1 MINFLS
7 DNHGPDFMDG
17 LLNYQPENKD
27 DLLILLGDTCLKI
40 SEEEK
45 YQNFD
50 RWLLSREY
58 NIAIV
63 DGNHENYSWLDSQP
77 EETWNGGKINRIS
90 KNILRL
96 RRGEIYNIEGD
107 SFFVF
112 GGCSTSKKWKELGLW
127 HEGDTPSKAQ
137 LENAYENLKKANYQ
151 VDYILTHKYFCNECF
166 VPMGGDEHS
175 LFMLNRF
182 IDNNVSFKKWISG
195 HRHQDYFIDEK
206 HQVVFT
212 TVRSL

>member
-17 LLNYQPENKD
+17 LLNYQPENED

-40 SEEEK
+40 SEVEK
-45 YQNFD
+45 YKKFD
-50 RWLLSREY
+50 EWLLSREY

-63 DGNHENYSWLDSQP
+63 DGNHENYPWLDSQS

-96 RRGEIYNIEGD
+96 KRGEIYNIEGD

-127 HEGDTPSKAQ
+127 HQGDTPSKAQ

-182 IDNNVSFKKWISG
+182 IDNNVTFKKWISG

>member
-7 DNHGPDFMDG
+7 DNHGPDFFEG

-27 DLLILLGDTCLKI
+27 DLLILLGDTCLKL
-40 SEEEK
+40 SETEK

-50 RWLLSREY
+50 KWLLSRDY

-77 EETWNGGKINRIS
+77 EEIWNGGKINRIS
-90 KNILRL
+90 KNIVRL
-96 RRGEIYNIEGD
+96 KRGEIYNIEG
-107 SFFVF
+107 STFFVF

-127 HEGDTPSKAQ
+127 HEGDTPSKSQ
-137 LENAYENLKKANYQ
+137 LDNAYENLKKSNYQ

-166 VPMGGDEHS
+166 VPMGGSEHS

-182 IDNNVSFKKWISG
+182 IDNNVTFKKWISG

>member
-17 LLNYQPENKD
+17 LLNYQPENKN
-27 DLLILLGDTCLKI
+27 DLLILLGDTCLKL
-40 SEEEK
+40 SEKEK
-45 YQNFD
+45 YINFD
-50 RWLLSREY
+50 KWLLSRDY

-77 EETWNGGKINRIS
+77 EEIWNGGKINRIS
-90 KNILRL
+90 KNIVRL
-96 RRGEIYNIEGD
+96 KRGEIYNIEGD

-166 VPMGGDEHS
+166 VPMGGSEHS

-182 IDNNVSFKKWISG
+182 IDSNVTFKKWISG